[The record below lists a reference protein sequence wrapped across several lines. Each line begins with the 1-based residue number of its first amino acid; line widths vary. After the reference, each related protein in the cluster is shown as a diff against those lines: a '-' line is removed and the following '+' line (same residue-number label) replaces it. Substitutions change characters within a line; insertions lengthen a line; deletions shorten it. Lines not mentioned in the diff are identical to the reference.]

1 MKNLIA
7 QVIVDNRASKT
18 DKPFTY
24 LVKEEFIPDIDVGI
38 RVLVPFGRGNRFIKG
53 IVVKIEEYNSDIYGL
68 KYVEELL
75 DDKPIIPKILM
86 KLGLWLKDYYLCS
99 YLDALHTVMPPGDF
113 KEVTTYIN
121 LNKKY
126 TSNEYEIL
134 NENEKKI
141 VEYLKTKEKCTIK
154 DIKMDLNIKN
164 PRINIKSLEQ
174 KHVVFTE
181 LEIGTKINA
190 KYEKYVCLKGQTESL
205 EKTVEKI
212 DKRAV
217 KQIEVVKYL
226 FDKGEVPLKNVLM
239 DISTTLSTVKALEKK
254 DIVQLTE
261 KEVLRNPIKED
272 IIPYN
277 KFKLTDDQKICVDS
291 IFNSIKDKNN
301 KESNKFLIHGVT
313 GSGKTEVYLQLI
325 EKTIK
330 LNKQVIVLVPE
341 ISLTPQT
348 LERFVGRFG
357 NNVAVLHSRLSYGE
371 RFDEWRRI
379 KEGKVQIVVGA
390 RSAIFAPFENLGLI
404 VIDEEHETSYK
415 SSSNPKYN
423 TIEVAEKRC
432 ELEGACL
439 VLGTATPSIETYF
452 RAENREINLLT
463 LKKRV
468 NDKKLPAMKIVDMR
482 DELDRGNKSVLSLE
496 LYKAIEDNL
505 KNKGQTILFINRRG
519 YSTFVS
525 CRKCGYV
532 VKCKNCDISLTYHI
546 SDNKLKCHYC
556 GLTVN
561 PPIMCPKCK
570 SKYIKY
576 FGIGTQKVEEIIKK
590 YFPEARVA
598 RMDIDTTTKKG
609 SHERI
614 LSKMKKGQIDIL
626 IGTQMI
632 SKGLDFPRV
641 TLVGIIAADTS
652 LNLPDYRSSERTFQL
667 LTQVGGRAG
676 RGEFD
681 GKVIVQTYNP
691 DHYSIQ
697 LAQNHDYINFY
708 RKEILLRKEFQYP
721 PFVNL
726 INITIIGPD
735 EKKVINGAKNTYTCI
750 VGYLKNLGKNDII
763 SSIYGPNPAPLG
775 KIKNNYRWQIVV
787 KSPDDA
793 LNMLKDVISRVCID
807 NGNIKQYKDIR
818 YSIDINPN
826 SIM

>member
-1 MKNLIA
+1 MIA

-24 LVKEEFIPDIDVGI
+24 LVKEELIPDIDVGI
-38 RVLVPFGRGNRFIKG
+38 RVLVPFGRGNRLIKG
-53 IVVKIEEYNSDIYGL
+53 IVIKIEEYNSDISAL

-75 DDKPIIPKILM
+75 DDRPIIPKSLM
-86 KLGLWLKDYYLCS
+86 KLGLWLKEYYLCS

-113 KEVTTYIN
+113 KEVTTYIS

-134 NENEKKI
+134 NENENKI
-141 VEYLKTKEKCTIK
+141 VEYLKTKGKCTIK
-154 DIKMDLNIKN
+154 DIKIDLNIKN
-164 PRINIKSLEQ
+164 PRVNIKSLEQ
-174 KHVVFTE
+174 KNIIFTE
-181 LEIGTKINA
+181 LEIGTKVNA
-190 KYEKYVCLKGQTESL
+190 KYGKYVYLKGENEGL
-205 EKTVEKI
+205 EKIIERL
-212 DKRAV
+212 DKRAI
-217 KQIEVVKYL
+217 KQIEIVKYL
-226 FDKGEVPLKNVLM
+226 FNKSEVPLKNVLM
-239 DISTTLSTVKALEKK
+239 DVSTTLSTVKALERKG
-254 DIVQLTE
+254 IVQLTE

-277 KFKLTDDQKICVDS
+277 KFELTDEQQICVDS
-291 IFNSIKDKNN
+291 IFNSIIDKNN
-301 KESNKFLIHGVT
+301 KKNNKFLIHGVT

-348 LERFVGRFG
+348 LDRFVGRFG

-452 RAENREINLLT
+452 RAENGEINLLT

-482 DELDRGNKSVLSLE
+482 DELDKGNKSVLSLE

-505 KNKGQTILFINRRG
+505 KNKGQIILFLNRRG

-546 SDNKLKCHYC
+546 TDNKLKCHYC

-561 PPIMCPKCK
+561 PPITCPKCK

-614 LSKMKKGQIDIL
+614 LNKMKKGQIDIL

-676 RGEFD
+676 RGEFE
-681 GKVIVQTYNP
+681 GQVIVQTYNP

-721 PFVNL
+721 PFVKL

-735 EKKVINGAKNTYTCI
+735 EKKVINRAKNTYTCI
-750 VGYLKNLGKNDII
+750 VGYLKSLGKNDII

-793 LNMLKDVISRVCID
+793 LNMLKDVINRVCID
-807 NGNIKQYKDIR
+807 NEDIKQYKDIR